1 MGAHTHTPTH
11 TPCHHTIW
19 THLCRVAVYCGI
31 IKASLNHE
39 QPLIK
44 AGNGGRDCD
53 VCMIG
58 IVRMCG
64 WGGGGHKI
72 YTAFTAER
80 VVKCNYGGGEE
91 GPTHCRAATQRADWQ
106 EGEETSDQGLFIPA
120 AASLVLPSSASVQLR
135 LIRQPNELELQCKQ
149 LDTTA
154 FTTMR
159 RGRPA
164 GQTQTDGRKHGR

>member
-1 MGAHTHTPTH
+1 MPQKQQGTSVYSDLKQANIAADPAEQASGGGELMGAHTHTPTH

-64 WGGGGHKI
+64 WGGGV
-72 YTAFTAER
+72 TRFTQ
-80 VVKCNYGGGEE
+80 
-91 GPTHCRAATQRADWQ
+91 H
-106 EGEETSDQGLFIPA
+106 L
-120 AASLVLPSSASVQLR
+120 LR
-135 LIRQPNELELQCKQ
+135 SEL
-149 LDTTA
+149 
-154 FTTMR
+154 
-159 RGRPA
+159 
-164 GQTQTDGRKHGR
+164 